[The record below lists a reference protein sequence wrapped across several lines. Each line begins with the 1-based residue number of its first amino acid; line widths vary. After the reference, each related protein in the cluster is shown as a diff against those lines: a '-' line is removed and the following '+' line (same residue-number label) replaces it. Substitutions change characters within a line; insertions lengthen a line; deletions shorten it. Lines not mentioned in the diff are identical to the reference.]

1 MSKLDQ
7 MQADLVNTICL
18 LEKYFLPAFFDI
30 MIHLPVHL
38 VREVKL
44 CGPVYLRWMYPFER
58 QMKILKDY
66 VRNRDKPEG
75 CIAESYIAEEA
86 IEFCIEYLSEVDAI
100 GIPPKKYRS
109 DVGLPLPG
117 GCVVR
122 IDRKL
127 WVQAH
132 RYVLENTNEVQPYIM
147 LVTISFILYILV
159 IFSVIV
165 IIILISSLIS

>member
-1 MSKLDQ
+1 
-7 MQADLVNTICL
+7 MQL
-18 LEKYFLPAFFDI
+18 AF
-30 MIHLPVHL
+30 H
-38 VREVKL
+38 K
-44 CGPVYLRWMYPFER
+44 
-58 QMKILKDY
+58 
-66 VRNRDKPEG
+66 
-75 CIAESYIAEEA
+75 
-86 IEFCIEYLSEVDAI
+86 
-100 GIPPKKYRS
+100 KKYRS

>member
-1 MSKLDQ
+1 M
-7 MQADLVNTICL
+7 NIICL

-44 CGPVYLRWMYPFER
+44 CGPVYLRWMYPFKR